1 MAKSKKPSTLYSVG
15 FMILLAAIFTGILAG
30 LNIVTAKSIESN
42 SLIEKQRAV
51 LKASGI
57 DASDDQV
64 ADIFE
69 KDFKLISE
77 EAREVYEYK
86 SDDKSGYIFSYQG
99 GGLWGQ
105 IIGYVGI
112 TEDKSKLLGISVYN
126 NNETPGLGGRIT
138 EDWYQ
143 DQFREL
149 EVSDGD
155 FIVYTPAAGGNVDAI
170 TGATLTSNAMR
181 DMLNKE
187 IHSFL
192 EEEEGGKYEK

>member
-30 LNIVTAKSIESN
+30 LNIVTAESIESN

-69 KDFKLISE
+69 KDFRLISE

-86 SDDKSGYIFSYQG
+86 SDDKSGYVFSYQG